1 MLTVVTTTGTD
12 AWTTRR
18 LLAWMTEAFTR
29 HGLDSPRL
37 SAELLVS
44 HVVGC
49 DRLRLYTDA
58 GRPAAPLERDRLRDL
73 VARALKHE
81 PVQYLVGEAWFFGL
95 PLHVDR
101 SVLIPR
107 PCTETVV
114 EQVLLHARAEPGFG
128 GKTGEGVRF
137 VDVCT
142 GSGCIAISLLKQLPQ
157 AAAIATDISAE
168 ALAIAQKNAQRH
180 KVHDRMTFLDGDLLA
195 PLLDHPDTHDFHY
208 IVANPPYIP
217 DHEWDLPGMVW
228 ENVRNYEPHL
238 ALRAGPDGLQYIR
251 PLIEQAPNRL
261 RRGGLLIIETAA
273 STAPQAAELFNAS
286 GRVERVRVV
295 KDLEGLDRV
304 VIGART

>member
-1 MLTVVTTTGTD
+1 MLPPVTTTGAE

-18 LLAWMTEAFTR
+18 LLAWMNEAFTR

-58 GRPAAPLERDRLRDL
+58 DRPASPLERDRLRDL
-73 VARALKHE
+73 VGRALKHE

-107 PCTETVV
+107 PSTETVV
-114 EQVLLHARAEPGFG
+114 DQVLLHARVEPGFG
-128 GKTGEGVRF
+128 GKAGEGVRF

-142 GSGCIAISLLKQLPQ
+142 GSGCIAIALLKQLPR
-157 AAAIATDISAE
+157 AVALATDISAE
-168 ALAIAQKNAQRH
+168 ALATAQRNARRH
-180 KVHDRMTFLDGDLLA
+180 GVDDRATFLDGDLLT
-195 PLLDHPDTHDFHY
+195 PLLDHPDAHDFHY

-217 DHEWDLPGMVW
+217 DHEWELPGMVW

-251 PLIEQAPNRL
+251 PLVERAPERL
-261 RRGGLLIIETAA
+261 RRGGLLVIETAA
-273 STAPQAAELFNAS
+273 STAGRVAELFAAT
-286 GRVERVRVV
+286 GRLERVRIV

-304 VIGART
+304 VVGVRV

>member
-1 MLTVVTTTGTD
+1 MLPPVTTTGAE

-18 LLAWMTEAFTR
+18 LLAWMSEAFTR

-58 GRPAAPLERDRLRDL
+58 DRPASPLERDRLRDL
-73 VARALKHE
+73 VGRALKHE

-107 PCTETVV
+107 PSTETVV
-114 EQVLLHARAEPGFG
+114 DQVLLHARVEPGFG
-128 GKTGEGVRF
+128 GKAGEGVRF

-142 GSGCIAISLLKQLPQ
+142 GSGCIAIALLKQLPQ
-157 AAAIATDISAE
+157 AVAIATDISAE
-168 ALAIAQKNAQRH
+168 ALATAQRNARRH
-180 KVHDRMTFLDGDLLA
+180 GVDDRTTFLDGDLLA
-195 PLLDHPDTHDFHY
+195 PLLDHPDAHDFHY

-217 DHEWDLPGMVW
+217 DHEWELPGMVW

-251 PLIEQAPNRL
+251 PLVERAPERL
-261 RRGGLLIIETAA
+261 RRGGLLVIETAA
-273 STAPQAAELFNAS
+273 STAGRVAELFAAT
-286 GRVERVRVV
+286 GRLDRVRVV

-304 VIGART
+304 VVGVRA